1 MFRTSLCL
9 ALTLSLAAFAWA
21 GGQPEPKL
29 TPEAEKAKE
38 ALDAHI
44 KKINASGGSVV
55 WIGEEALT
63 KTFPKHQFF
72 ALRFRIYPVAKQ
84 LPEGMKPSNL
94 FVVMGDKVEQIKDAK
109 ELEAFFK
116 ANAPQVTTNDQAIK
130 ILHSW
135 LALGQEFV
143 QDGFYKF
150 KLEPT
155 FAGTAPQ
162 GVAPGTIKGTATVMA
177 GGNGEIAATLE
188 LDKAGKV
195 IAGKQEEKI
204 KQGPRPICQATKLLD
219 ADPIV
224 RKMAEADLLY
234 MDLAARDYLM
244 EQREKAGPELR
255 RAIDQLWQRIE
266 KEGW

>member
-1 MFRTSLCL
+1 MFRTSLSL
-9 ALTLSLAAFAWA
+9 LAALAVTSGAWA

-29 TPEAEKAKE
+29 TPEAEKAKGV
-38 ALDAHI
+38 LDEHV
-44 KKINASGGSVV
+44 KKIKAEGGSVV
-55 WIGEEALT
+55 WISEEALT

-94 FVVMGDKVEQIKDAK
+94 FVVLGDKVEHLKDAK
-109 ELEAFFK
+109 ALEAFFK
-116 ANAPQVTTNDQAIK
+116 ANAPAVSTKDQALAA
-130 ILHSW
+130 LHSW

-150 KLEPT
+150 KLEKVIDHT
-155 FAGTAPQ
+155 NNDL
-162 GVAPGTIKGTATVMA
+162 APGKIQSTATVMA
-177 GGNGEIAATLE
+177 GGNGEITATLE

-195 IAGKQEEKI
+195 VAAAQEEKI

-234 MDLAARDYLM
+234 MGLAARDYLM
-244 EQREKAGPELR
+244 EQREQASPELR
-255 RAIDQLWQRIE
+255 RAIDQLWQRIQ